1 MNNIFAILKKEL
13 RRFFTDKRMLLSLF
27 LPGILIF
34 IIYTAMGSVFSN
46 FFNPSDDYNYIVY
59 IDNPVEEFNVINTS
73 SPYKIEIKNF
83 NNLSNEEKENYKN
96 DIKNEK
102 IDLLICFESD
112 FYNKLNNGEKPNVEI
127 YYLSTSTAS
136 STIYNYYFQ
145 TLNNNSMTINYN
157 YFVNQNSDINYDLS
171 TDEDKSKVIITMVLP
186 FILVIMLFTGCMNV
200 TTESIA
206 GEKERG
212 TIATLLVTPV
222 KRSEIALGK
231 ILALSVTSIVSSIT
245 SFLGLALSLPKLLQ
259 GTGDITLS
267 MYGISTYIYV
277 LLIIIVI
284 TILFTTLLSI
294 VSCFSK
300 SIKEANQY
308 ATPLMFLI
316 MAVSGATYFISNNNW
331 YLYLIPI
338 FNSINC
344 LSEIFSLNFNL
355 VNFLITIIS
364 NIVYISLGVFV
375 VTKMFD
381 NEKVMFN

>member
-59 IDNPVEEFNVINTS
+59 IDNPVEEFNVSNTS

>member
-1 MNNIFAILKKEL
+1 MNNIFTILKKEL

-46 FFNPSDDYNYIVY
+46 FLNPSDDYNYIVY

-96 DIKNEK
+96 DLKNEK

-316 MAVSGATYFISNNNW
+316 MAISGSTYFISNNNW

>member
-1 MNNIFAILKKEL
+1 MNNIFTILKKEL

-231 ILALSVTSIVSSIT
+231 ILALSITSIVSSIS

-316 MAVSGATYFISNNNW
+316 MAISGATYFISNNNW

-355 VNFLITIIS
+355 INFLITIIS

>member
-83 NNLSNEEKENYKN
+83 NKLSNEEKENYKN

-231 ILALSVTSIVSSIT
+231 ILALSITSIVSSIT

>member
-1 MNNIFAILKKEL
+1 MNNIFTILKKEL

-231 ILALSVTSIVSSIT
+231 ILALSITSIISSIT

-316 MAVSGATYFISNNNW
+316 MAISGSTYFISNNNW

-355 VNFLITIIS
+355 LNFLITIIS
-364 NIVYISLGVFV
+364 NLVYISLGVFV

>member
-1 MNNIFAILKKEL
+1 MNNVFTILKKEL

-59 IDNPVEEFNVINTS
+59 IDNPVEEFNVINTT

-96 DIKNEK
+96 DIKKEK

-112 FYNKLNNGEKPNVEI
+112 FYNKLNNNEKPNVEI

-136 STIYNYYFQ
+136 TTIYNYYFQ

-171 TDEDKSKVIITMVLP
+171 TDEDKSKVVITMVLP

-212 TIATLLVTPV
+212 TISTLLVTPV

-231 ILALSVTSIVSSIT
+231 ILSLSITSIVSSIT

-316 MAVSGATYFISNNNW
+316 MAISGSTYFISNNNW

>member
-46 FFNPSDDYNYIVY
+46 FLNPSDDYNYIVY

-73 SPYKIEIKNF
+73 SHYKIEIKNF

-157 YFVNQNSDINYDLS
+157 YYVNQNNDINYDLS

-316 MAVSGATYFISNNNW
+316 MAISGSTYFISNNNW

>member
-46 FFNPSDDYNYIVY
+46 FLNPSDDYNYIVY

-83 NNLSNEEKENYKN
+83 NKLSNEEKENYKN

-231 ILALSVTSIVSSIT
+231 ILALSITSIVSSIT

>member
-1 MNNIFAILKKEL
+1 MNNIFTILKKEL

-222 KRSEIALGK
+222 KRSEIGLGK
-231 ILALSVTSIVSSIT
+231 ILALSITSIVSSIS

-355 VNFLITIIS
+355 INFLITIIS

>member
-1 MNNIFAILKKEL
+1 MNNVFTILKKEL

-171 TDEDKSKVIITMVLP
+171 TDEDKSKVVITMVLP

-231 ILALSVTSIVSSIT
+231 ILSLSITSIVSSIS

-316 MAVSGATYFISNNNW
+316 MAISGSTYFISNNNW

-364 NIVYISLGVFV
+364 NIVYISFGVFV

>member
-1 MNNIFAILKKEL
+1 MNNIFTILKKEL

-231 ILALSVTSIVSSIT
+231 ILALSITSIVSSIS

-316 MAVSGATYFISNNNW
+316 MAISGSTYFISNNNW

>member
-1 MNNIFAILKKEL
+1 MNNIFTILKKEL

-231 ILALSVTSIVSSIT
+231 ILALSITSIVSSIS

-284 TILFTTLLSI
+284 TILFTTFLSI

-355 VNFLITIIS
+355 INFLITIIS

>member
-1 MNNIFAILKKEL
+1 MNNVFTILKKEL

-127 YYLSTSTAS
+127 YYLSTRTAS

-171 TDEDKSKVIITMVLP
+171 TDEDKSKVVITMVLP

-231 ILALSVTSIVSSIT
+231 ILSLSITSIVSSIS

-316 MAVSGATYFISNNNW
+316 MAISGSTYFISNNNW

-364 NIVYISLGVFV
+364 NIVYISFGVFV